1 MLRVRV
7 PTKMNAILTRDA
19 KGKKGRIAKLIL
31 VYPNSSRNTM
41 QRRKE
46 SASALIQPRL
56 TYQLRP
62 DE

>member
-1 MLRVRV
+1 MLRVRI

-41 QRRKE
+41 
-46 SASALIQPRL
+46 P
-56 TYQLRP
+56 
-62 DE
+62 